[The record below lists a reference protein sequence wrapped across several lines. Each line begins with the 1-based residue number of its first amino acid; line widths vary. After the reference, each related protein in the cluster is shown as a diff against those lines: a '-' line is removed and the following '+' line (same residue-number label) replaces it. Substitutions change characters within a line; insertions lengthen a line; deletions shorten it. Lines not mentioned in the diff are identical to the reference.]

1 MAKKLFEIKD
11 AKENSRFVEEIRNKW
26 SNLKDKIE
34 EMSKEKIK
42 NKKLNKIL
50 GTVNVILEFN
60 KAIQKQRGL
69 GLKILTPNQM
79 LNRLPIILAQLK
91 AGNNSE
97 KRKNKIK
104 QILYSLYQS
113 KKLTKNVYKS
123 LVDII

>member
-113 KKLTKNVYKS
+113 KKLTKNIYKS